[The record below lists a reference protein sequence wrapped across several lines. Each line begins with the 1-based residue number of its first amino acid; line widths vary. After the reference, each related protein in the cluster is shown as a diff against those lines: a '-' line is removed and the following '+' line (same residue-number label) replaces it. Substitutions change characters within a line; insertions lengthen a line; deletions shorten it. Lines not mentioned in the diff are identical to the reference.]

1 MARFKLFIP
10 LLLFIA
16 LAGFLY
22 QGIYDQDDSLTSAL
36 LNKPFP
42 DFSLSSVQSVEQSFT
57 KKDLLGEVALV
68 NVWATWCPSCQVEH
82 PYLLKL
88 AKQGVKIIGINY
100 KDNRTAAQ
108 QWLTKLKNPYAFN
121 VFDEKGR
128 LGLDLGVYGAPETYL
143 IDRAGVIRYKHVGVV
158 DDQVWLNKIKPKYN
172 ALMTESS
179 GQEQQNSG

>member
-1 MARFKLFIP
+1 MARLKLFIP

-16 LAGFLY
+16 LVGFLY
-22 QGIYDQDDSLTSAL
+22 QGIYDKDDSLTSAL

-42 DFSLSSVQSVEQSFT
+42 AFSLPTVQSAETNVGKQA
-57 KKDLLGEVALV
+57 LLGEVALV

-88 AKQGVKIIGINY
+88 AQQGVKIIGVNY
-100 KDNRTAAQ
+100 KDDRAAAQ
-108 QWLTKLKNPYAFN
+108 QWLTKLKNPYVFS

-143 IDRAGVIRYKHVGVV
+143 IDREGVIRYKHVGVV
-158 DDQVWLNKIKPKYN
+158 DEQVWLTKIKPKYD
-172 ALMTESS
+172 ALKMNTA
-179 GQEQQNSG
+179 GTVQQDAG